1 MQVKSN
7 NEASLATIV
16 EKK

>member
-7 NEASLATIV
+7 M
-16 EKK
+16 